1 MLYPA
6 AVTLNHVP
14 VGATVRL
21 ADTTRHPGSRRLA
34 ELGLRPGADIHVM
47 RRTSGGGRL
56 LGLGHSRM
64 AVDRATLRSLD
75 VELPS

>member
-1 MLYPA
+1 M
-6 AVTLNHVP
+6 TLNQVP
-14 VGATVRL
+14 VGSSARL
-21 ADTTRHPGSRRLA
+21 ASTSAHPSSRRLA
-34 ELGLRPGADIHVM
+34 ELGLRPGADVQVM

-75 VELPS
+75 VELSQ